1 MTRPRRIPEIRSP
14 HALACTVAFLAM
26 IAAGSAMAAGVQSV
40 QEIRS
45 HGVTFVR
52 PAEWESVASQ
62 FSNVTELRRTL
73 PQGLHAGGL
82 TDARILITVEVGRS
96 HKEALV
102 RLEDIALERDVE
114 PTFLEIGGW
123 PAIQRRVRLPLEK
136 RRSIPVPESAAM
148 YWRVTTA
155 VAAGNRVLRMEGVVP
170 DAFALQVGGEVEEI
184 GRSSLFPTRGVP
196 AEVDRE
202 IEKLRSKV
210 RSERSPAGR
219 APHDSDQGDHGD
231 HGDHDAPE
239 GSDQGRGDQGGG
251 SVSDVVEMPSLVE
264 EQPGVIVRVNNSAG
278 FPDSEIEV
286 AISNDGR
293 QIVLGNNADDFMFS
307 NDFGAS
313 FSSGTI
319 PTPMGFL
326 FNGGDPSFAFAQS
339 GTFYHAFIGFP
350 DTDMT
355 AMQDECAT
363 TINRATV
370 DPNTGVMTWAFRGNA
385 VACNDMM
392 PPPCFPDQEHIAADP
407 RNAAPAP
414 GNDQLY
420 SVYRHFGIP
429 CSGAAGTTNASIVC
443 SSDGGATWTAPQTI
457 EVSGDFPRLTVGPN
471 GSVHVVYRAGNS
483 IRYQRY
489 SSCAAGLVA
498 QHAMPVTVRASLAA
512 DAATCPMPG
521 NDRCDAAFVSSHTVA
536 VDNLDSTHV
545 YVAYA
550 NTTVANTNDDIIVQD
565 SSDSGATWP
574 AARRVRIN
582 TVSQARRFMPWMCSV
597 RQDVY
602 VGWYDRRNAT
612 MADNSLTDYFVGT
625 ARFDPNVPL
634 GVGPNLRLSTASD
647 SQCSSGWFCRPT
659 PGSAEATSCTIQPQ
673 LAGICCSTGALV
685 GGACPAPAPPAM
697 PLPSDNAPCDFAG
710 GNPCTA
716 ATCRSGGRGCP
727 KYGDYSGIACS
738 ASRVVG
744 AWASATSPA
753 GMMPAS
759 VDIDAF
765 VDALDKDLR
774 IENLALSSASVAAGQ
789 PVTVS
794 YKVFNRGRMS
804 ITEDWRENVQL
815 RDPNVVDPNIVIAN
829 LGTSHLHTARV
840 NLAVSHSVSQAF
852 TIPAAT
858 APGNY
863 AIRVRGD
870 STNAVAETDQPGRPP
885 GDAEMNDVS
894 IPITITLGKDL
905 DVRNLS
911 VTPATSSPGATVT
924 VAYEVEN
931 VGGAAVTEDWKESI
945 QLRDPNGVLT
955 SLGSSHLHTENLAP
969 AGVHPSSKKVII
981 PAGAATG
988 AFNIVVKTDSLSAI
1002 AEGNETNN
1010 EETAALALQAGTKDI
1025 VIQNL
1030 AVSPD
1035 PVAPGGS
1042 LLVNY
1047 RIVNQGTIILTENW
1061 KENVFLK
1068 PPAGAETL
1076 LGSSHLHTENLA
1088 AGAGHNASK
1097 SFTIPSGLAAGTY
1110 MIIVR
1115 GDATGAVAE
1124 SNETNNDATINV
1136 QIQ

>member
-1 MTRPRRIPEIRSP
+1 V
-14 HALACTVAFLAM
+14 ALLAT
-26 IAAGSAMAAGVQSV
+26 IAAGSAMAAGVQTV
-40 QEIRS
+40 QEIKS

-52 PAEWESVASQ
+52 PAEWESVPSQ

-73 PQGLHAGGL
+73 PQAGGL
-82 TDARILITVEVGRS
+82 TDARILIAVEVGRS
-96 HKEALV
+96 HQEALV
-102 RLEDIALERDVE
+102 RLGDIALEREVE

-136 RRSIPVPESAAM
+136 RQSIPVPESAGM

-170 DAFALQVGGEVEEI
+170 DAFPLQVDEVEEI
-184 GRSSLFPTRGVP
+184 GRSSLFPSRGVP
-196 AEVDRE
+196 AEVDRA

-210 RSERSPAGR
+210 RRERSPAGR
-219 APHDSDQGDHGD
+219 APDDSDQGDH
-231 HGDHDAPE
+231 DARE
-239 GSDQGRGDQGGG
+239 GGPDQGRGDQGGG
-251 SVSDVVEMPSLVE
+251 SVSDVVETFSAVE
-264 EQPGVIVRVNNSAG
+264 EQPQVIVRVNNSAG

-307 NDFGAS
+307 NDFGAN
-313 FSSGTI
+313 FSTGTI

-326 FNGGDPSFAFAQS
+326 SNGGDPSFAFAQS

-350 DTDMT
+350 DTDAT
-355 AMQDECAT
+355 ATRDECAT
-363 TINRATV
+363 TVNRASV

-385 VACNDMM
+385 VACNDNL
-392 PPPCFPDQEHIAADP
+392 PTAPATNCFPDQEHIAADP

-429 CSGAAGTTNASIVC
+429 CSGTSGTTSASIVC
-443 SSDGGATWTAPQTI
+443 SSDGGVTWTAPATI
-457 EVSGDFPRLTVGPN
+457 NPAGGGDFPRLTVGPN
-471 GSVHVVYRAGNS
+471 GSVHVVYRVGNS
-483 IRYQRY
+483 IMYQRY
-489 SSCAAGLVA
+489 NSCAAGLVA
-498 QHAMPVTVRASLAA
+498 QHAMPITIRTSLAA
-512 DAATCPMPG
+512 SAATCPIPG
-521 NDRCDAAFVSSHTVA
+521 NDRCNAAFVSSHTVA

-565 SSDSGATWP
+565 SRDSGATWP

-582 TVSQARRFMPWMCSV
+582 TASQARRFMPWMCSV

-602 VGWYDRRNAT
+602 VGWYDRRNT
-612 MADNSLTDYFVGT
+612 TVADNSLTDYFVGT
-625 ARFDPNVPL
+625 ARFVDPNTPL
-634 GVGPNLRLSTASD
+634 GVGPDLRLSTASD
-647 SQCSSGWFCRPT
+647 SQCSSGWPCTPT

-673 LAGICCSTGALV
+673 LAGICCSTGPLV
-685 GGACPAPAPPAM
+685 GGACPAPPPPGAPAA
-697 PLPSDNAPCDFAG
+697 SDGAPCDYAG
-710 GNPCTA
+710 TGCTA

-759 VDIDAF
+759 VDIDTF
-765 VDALDKDLR
+765 VDVLGKDLR
-774 IENLALSSASVAAGQ
+774 VENLALSSASVAAGQ
-789 PVTVS
+789 QVTVS
-794 YKVFNRGRMS
+794 FKVFNRGRMS
-804 ITEDWRENVQL
+804 ITEDWREAVSL
-815 RDPNVVDPNIVIAN
+815 RDPNVADPNIVIAN
-829 LGTSHLHTARV
+829 LGTSHVHTARV

-870 STNAVAETDQPGRPP
+870 STNAVAETD
-885 GDAEMNDVS
+885 EMNDVS
-894 IPITITLGKDL
+894 IPITILLGKDL

-988 AFNIVVKTDSLSAI
+988 AFNIVVKTDSLGAI
-1002 AEGNETNN
+1002 AEGNEANN

-1030 AVSPD
+1030 AVSPN
-1035 PVAPGGS
+1035 PVASGGS

-1047 RIVNQGTIILTENW
+1047 RIVNQGTITLTESF
-1061 KENVFLK
+1061 KENVILK
-1068 PPAGAETL
+1068 APGGAETL
-1076 LGSSHLHTENLA
+1076 LGSSHVHTENLA
-1088 AGAGHNASK
+1088 PAGGHNASK
-1097 SFTIPSGLAAGTY
+1097 SFTIPAGLAAGTY

-1115 GDATGAVAE
+1115 GDSGGAVAE
-1124 SNETNNDATINV
+1124 SDETNNDGTINV